1 MALGVVRT
9 VLDPSIH
16 GDAYADNPY
25 LYSPALATWNQFQ
38 IGDKGDDKRLLESNT
53 VVDEGASSKPDAEVR
68 TKLSIPVDAAGR
80 RKHFQHEASR
90 KAFDFEPGR
99 VYMADFGNQYLNFA
113 GEFWTIGI
121 HKKDHG

>member
-38 IGDKGDDKRLLESNT
+38 IGDKSDKKRLLESNS
-53 VVDEGASSKPDAEVR
+53 VVQEGVGSKADMEVR
-68 TKLSIPVDAAGR
+68 TKLSIPLDAAGR

-113 GEFWTIGI
+113 GKFWTAGI
-121 HKKDHG
+121 DGKEI